1 MGSHS
6 FTADQVATWLE
17 EANGSRRARWIHWPD
32 ATALAADLSEIDFTV
47 RFTPPHITV
56 RQVHRVAGL
65 LRKVAA
71 ALDDPRLTSEAQLL
85 LLIGRGLALYRA
97 QLDDTADATE
107 HQRRLALALRLINLE
122 KPAHTIFDA
131 KFYWASFRVGEA
143 RLGDDTIVD
152 LGSRAPQFLTPMVL
166 GKGYLSENYL
176 APGHPYNVTDRQV
189 IGRDRL
195 NGSTTLS

>member
-1 MGSHS
+1 MQR
-6 FTADQVATWLE
+6 TAH
-17 EANGSRRARWIHWPD
+17 R
-32 ATALAADLSEIDFTV
+32 FTV
-47 RFTPPHITV
+47 
-56 RQVHRVAGL
+56 L
-65 LRKVAA
+65 LPA
-71 ALDDPRLTSEAQLL
+71 P
-85 LLIGRGLALYRA
+85 
-97 QLDDTADATE
+97 LDDTADATE
-107 HQRRLALALRLINLE
+107 HQRRLALAFRLINLE

-166 GKGYLSENYL
+166 GRGYLAENYL

-195 NGSTTLS
+195 NGPATLS